1 MLPVWIGGQEATSI
15 LIAVEGQQAPRPLSH
30 DLITT
35 LFAAVG
41 AKVERVDVT
50 RIEEGTFYAELTLST
65 PSGPQVLD
73 SRPSDAIALALRAD
87 APIWVADE
95 VIDEAGIPAEMVDF
109 GDDEAE
115 RGRRVQAVPRRR
127 RPRGLPGL
135 TRAGGRVASGG
146 LAWRRVRSRDR
157 RTDRSRRRR
166 GAPSRE
172 LSGGARDG
180 SGPARQAHLEPVP
193 VARRDGCHA
202 ASTPRG

>member
-1 MLPVWIGGQEATSI
+1 MVQVRVLGVALDAAGQHIVLLKPLLDEPGEGRVLPVWIGGQEATSI

-41 AKVERVDVT
+41 ARVERVDVT
-50 RIEEGTFYAELTLST
+50 RIDEGTFYAELTLST

-95 VIDEAGIPAEMVDF
+95 VIDDAGIPAEMVDV

-115 RGRRVQAVPRRR
+115 KVDEFKRFLDDVDPEDFQG
-127 RPRGLPGL
+127 
-135 TRAGGRVASGG
+135 
-146 LAWRRVRSRDR
+146 
-157 RTDRSRRRR
+157 
-166 GAPSRE
+166 
-172 LSGGARDG
+172 
-180 SGPARQAHLEPVP
+180 
-193 VARRDGCHA
+193 
-202 ASTPRG
+202 